1 MRLKISAKNQA
12 FTIAE
17 MMIAIAIGLSI
28 VGVTVTS
35 GVALQ
40 RSFNAVDNYFATH
53 MQQIRIV
60 DYLARDVKRGLSV
73 ISSKNEQTVT
83 MQVPK
88 YIIQA
93 GDPEAILAPSRIGTP
108 RSPTREY
115 VSGLGGNANIN
126 YGTATST
133 VVYEVR
139 GSSIVRTE
147 DNIVTTIASS
157 TDNLVAQTTD
167 IEIANTEYTTTAI
180 TFQPI
185 SVADRSGTIVYSK
198 AYLRNRRRP
207 SP

>member
-1 MRLKISAKNQA
+1 MFS
-12 FTIAE
+12 T
-17 MMIAIAIGLSI
+17 
-28 VGVTVTS
+28 
-35 GVALQ
+35 Q
-40 RSFNAVDNYFATH
+40 RQLADDLANPAHLLLDDEWDVEPGDDRD
-53 MQQIRIV
+53 IR
-60 DYLARDVKRGLSV
+60 
-73 ISSKNEQTVT
+73 
-83 MQVPK
+83 
-88 YIIQA
+88 
-93 GDPEAILAPSRIGTP
+93 DPEAILAPSRIGTP

-185 SVADRSGTIVYSK
+185 SVADRNGTIVYSK